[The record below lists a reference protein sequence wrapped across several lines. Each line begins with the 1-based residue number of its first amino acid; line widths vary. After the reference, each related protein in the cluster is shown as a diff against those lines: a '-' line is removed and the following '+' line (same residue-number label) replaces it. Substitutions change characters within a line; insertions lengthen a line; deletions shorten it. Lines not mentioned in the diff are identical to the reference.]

1 VTKIAQAF
9 DDVRDAEAEL
19 ADELRT
25 VGERH
30 AADADVYHVAHLL
43 ALRCSEQL
51 ELLAPHASRYGA
63 GVRTDLGEP
72 RPLLERVRRAGSDL
86 LGREEASG
94 LLLLSDLRGLYVVA
108 HRAEL
113 AWVVL
118 LQVARAARDPE
129 LVEAATQG
137 RAEAERRWKWV
148 RTRVKEATPQA
159 LVAGAADQG

>member
-1 VTKIAQAF
+1 VTRIAQAF
-9 DDVRDAEAEL
+9 DDVRAAEAEL

-30 AADADVYHVAHLL
+30 APDADVYHVAHLL
-43 ALRCSEQL
+43 ALRCSDQL
-51 ELLAPHASRYGA
+51 EALAPHAARYGA
-63 GVRTDLGEP
+63 DPHTDLGEP
-72 RPLLERVRRAGSDL
+72 SALLERVRRAGSEL
-86 LGREEASG
+86 LGPEEAAG

-118 LQVARAARDPE
+118 LQVARAARDQE

-148 RTRVKEATPQA
+148 RMKVKEATPQA
-159 LVAGAADQG
+159 LVARPAARG